1 MNPEQSGDLH
11 FEPTAKWGSALWT
24 QSKVRIYTLSPR
36 RKRIAR
42 LLGLKVG
49 QDHFGKFPIPKRGNP
64 ASPVLN

>member
-1 MNPEQSGDLH
+1 MDPEQGADLH
-11 FEPTAKWGSALWT
+11 FGT

-49 QDHFGKFPIPKRGNP
+49 QDHFGKFPIPNRGNP
-64 ASPVLN
+64 ASLVLN